1 MSSVTVKRLLVILG
15 IVLIATAVIV
25 GCGGSGEDA
34 AEAGGDEAGEGEAP
48 LSIGLV
54 YSTGGRGDKGL
65 NDMMYGAVK
74 RVSEQYG
81 WEYSDLEN
89 ETAANVE
96 PANRQFAQQAK
107 DVIINFGFGSIDV
120 VNKLAREYPEIKFI
134 TIDAVTDELPNV
146 LNFTFREHEGS
157 FLVGLIAGLMT
168 ETGQVGFVG
177 GMENDLIRKFEAGYR
192 HGVETAGTGAEVLAA
207 YAGTTVQAFADPIKG
222 KEIALSFYNTGADI
236 VYHASGATGQGVFEA
251 AVETDQWAIG
261 VDTNQYAEAPDNIL
275 TSMLKRADTA
285 IETAL
290 VDIAEGNFTPGHQVL
305 GLAEDGVGYVNDETN
320 EGMLPPEVVSVVEQY
335 REQIKNGEFE
345 VATTLE

>member
-1 MSSVTVKRLLVILG
+1 MKCISGKRLMVLLG
-15 IVLIATAVIV
+15 VVLAVFALLA
-25 GCGGSGEDA
+25 GCGGSGAEGDEA
-34 AEAGGDEAGEGEAP
+34 AAPAGGDGEQP

-81 WEYSDLEN
+81 WEYADLEN

-96 PANRQFAQQAK
+96 PSNRQFAQQAK

-146 LNFTFREHEGS
+146 ANFTFKEHQGS
-157 FLVGLIAGLMT
+157 FLVGVIAGLMT
-168 ETGQVGFVG
+168 ESGKVGFVG
-177 GMENDLIRKFEAGYR
+177 GMENALIEKFEAGYTQ
-192 HGVETAGTGAEVLAA
+192 GVEAAGTGAEVLAA

-251 AVETDQWAIG
+251 AVEANEWAIG
-261 VDTNQYAEAPDNIL
+261 VDTNQQAEAPDHIL

-290 VDIAEGNFTPGHQVL
+290 VDIAEGEFTSGHQVL
-305 GLAEDGVGYVNDETN
+305 GLEEDGVGYVNDETN
-320 EGMLPPEVVSVVEQY
+320 EGMLPVEVVEVVEDFK
-335 REQIKNGEFE
+335 EQIKSGELE
-345 VATTLE
+345 VATSLE